1 MLINEN
7 FQLLSNYIKNS
18 DMFENI
24 LHMYFFVTLEMPGN
38 FILELN
44 F

>member
-1 MLINEN
+1 MLVNEN

-18 DMFENI
+18 DMFGNI
-24 LHMYFFVTLEMPGN
+24 LHMYFFVTLEIPAN
-38 FILELN
+38 FILEFN

>member
-1 MLINEN
+1 MLVNEN

-18 DMFENI
+18 DMFGNI
-24 LHMYFFVTLEMPGN
+24 LLGYFFAILEIPGN

>member
-1 MLINEN
+1 MLVNKN

-18 DMFENI
+18 DMFGNI
-24 LHMYFFVTLEMPGN
+24 LLVYFFAILEILGN
-38 FILELN
+38 SILELH